1 MAVKFNLRLCLQ
13 LMDQGISLNTISK
26 QYHISK
32 HTSSKVKRRKEE
44 LEFDTA
50 KLECYSDTELGKLFF
65 PNLYESEDIYAPID
79 YEYIH
84 NELSKPGVTL
94 KLLWNEYCIKINDGK
109 YPVSYSKFCRGYTE
123 HVQNHNYTNHIQHK
137 PGIRTEVDWSGPTMH
152 YTVPSTG
159 EVVKVYLFVATL
171 PFSQYSYV
179 EATKDMKMDTWINCN
194 RHMFEYFGGS
204 TVRVVCDNLK
214 TGVVMHPKNG
224 EIILTDTYSDFGNH
238 YMTAIMPAQVR
249 KPKQVMCTL

>member
-1 MAVKFNLRLCLQ
+1 MLKMIWDFTVF
-13 LMDQGISLNTISK
+13 LNT
-26 QYHISK
+26 Q
-32 HTSSKVKRRKEE
+32 
-44 LEFDTA
+44 
-50 KLECYSDTELGKLFF
+50 
-65 PNLYESEDIYAPID
+65 
-79 YEYIH
+79 
-84 NELSKPGVTL
+84 
-94 KLLWNEYCIKINDGK
+94 
-109 YPVSYSKFCRGYTE
+109 
-123 HVQNHNYTNHIQHK
+123 
-137 PGIRTEVDWSGPTMH
+137 PTMH

-194 RHMFEYFGGS
+194 RYMFEYFDGS

-214 TGVVMHPKNG
+214 TGVVIHPKNG

-249 KPKQVMCTL
+249 KPKQSQV